1 MARLL
6 DLLRQTPGLAVALY
20 AQGAR
25 HHQGILR
32 RRRLEQALVP
42 KGPRSVFREG
52 PAVEV
57 QQTGRFRWLVVHR
70 AVPGFQRTAIPGW
83 WQVER
88 SSCLPAQKWRVGN
101 PPQIDNLPHKPA
113 GAAVA

>member
-6 DLLRQTPGLAVALY
+6 DLLRQTPGFAAALY

-32 RRRLEQALVP
+32 RRRVEQAFVP
-42 KGPRSVFREG
+42 QGPCSIFGEG
-52 PAVEV
+52 PAVEA
-57 QQTGRFRWLVVHR
+57 QQTGRFWCWVAHR
-70 AVPGFQRTAIPGW
+70 AVPGFQRTAMPGW

-88 SSCLPAQKWRVGN
+88 RIILTVS
-101 PPQIDNLPHKPA
+101 
-113 GAAVA
+113 